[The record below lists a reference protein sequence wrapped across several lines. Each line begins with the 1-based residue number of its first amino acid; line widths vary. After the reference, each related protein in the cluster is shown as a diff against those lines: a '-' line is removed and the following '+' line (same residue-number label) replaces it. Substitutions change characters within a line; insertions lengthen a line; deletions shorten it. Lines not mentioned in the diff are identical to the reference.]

1 VVEDTELL
9 ARISAGD
16 QHAIEILHERFA
28 PRMDSVAMRV
38 TRSERLSQ
46 EAVQDAFM
54 AVWQDPRRFDPA
66 RGSLGPWMFTLAR
79 YKAIDAVRREA
90 AAKRHT
96 AEVDLELYEAPDN
109 VHDEVWRGLRRER
122 LSDAIRRLPEDQRR
136 ALSLAFI
143 QGLTHV
149 EVAEREGIPLG
160 TAKTRIRTALLRLR
174 ASLATDLSEGESP
187 GDGGESRG
195 IPGTGDHMRA
205 PDSPSG
211 RTQSWLVRC
220 AIRFGSIIEQALK
233 RIQFV
238 TAPFDAEPTAAA
250 GGSR

>member
-1 VVEDTELL
+1 LVEDTELL
-9 ARISAGD
+9 ARIATGD

-28 PRMDSVAMRV
+28 PRMYSVAMRV

-54 AVWQDPRRFDPA
+54 AVWQEPRRFDPA

-79 YKAIDAVRREA
+79 FKAIDAVRREA

-96 AEVDLELYEAPDN
+96 AEVDLELYEAPDD

-122 LSDAIRRLPEDQRR
+122 LNDAIGSLPEDQRR

-149 EVAEREGIPLG
+149 EVAEREAIPLG

-174 ASLATDLSEGESP
+174 AALDSDLRDGESP
-187 GDGGESRG
+187 GDGGESRSVL
-195 IPGTGDHMRA
+195 GTGDRMRA
-205 PDSPSG
+205 PEGPSG
-211 RTQSWLVRC
+211 RIQSGLVRC
-220 AIRFGSIIEQALK
+220 AIRLGSIIEQALK
-233 RIQFV
+233 VAQFV